1 MGATRLRGMTTSP
14 EYLVHDDI
22 RVAAILALG
31 QFSAEYPVFDDAPLE
46 LAVTAM
52 LPSVPSGQSV
62 NAFRLIAGDLATAV
76 DYDTRGAEAVWE
88 LQGPG
93 TDRAAADD
101 WANDLRDEARQS
113 ARLAAEMLAS
123 LQDSLVTL

>member
-1 MGATRLRGMTTSP
+1 MTATP
-14 EYLVHDDI
+14 EYLAHEDV

-31 QFSAEYPVFDDAPLE
+31 QFSAEYPAFDDAPLE
-46 LAVTAM
+46 LAVAAM
-52 LPSVPSGQSV
+52 LPAVPSGQSV

-93 TDRAAADD
+93 PNRAVADD
-101 WANDLRDEARQS
+101 WSNDLRDEARQS
-113 ARLAAEMLAS
+113 ARLAAELLAS